1 MINQNEKKSNNNS
14 NNILN
19 STDSNNSSNLQI
31 LHHDSSS
38 TISNSNSTIE
48 LLPKLERNLS
58 EFDLI
63 DYDEDVLQDD
73 GDFSK
78 FILCIL
84 N

>member
-1 MINQNEKKSNNNS
+1 MSDQKEKKSNYNA
-14 NNILN
+14 LKL
-19 STDSNNSSNLQI
+19 TASSNSGNFKI

-38 TISNSNSTIE
+38 AFTNSNSSIQ

-73 GDFSK
+73 GWLYF
-78 FILCIL
+78 FINELLHIQ